1 MTEVSELCCPHCLYD
16 VRGLPEPRCP
26 ECGQPF
32 GLLLAADVARLRH
45 RIRRLRPWVATVF
58 GAWFGAYVLLPNVF
72 AGTLDY
78 VDSIWIAIPW
88 LCAPCHLTVMGLTAA
103 FVFDR
108 RQRFWR
114 AGIVG
119 VGISFT
125 LIAGHLVITGV
136 VMGTR

>member
-1 MTEVSELCCPHCLYD
+1 
-16 VRGLPEPRCP
+16 
-26 ECGQPF
+26 
-32 GLLLAADVARLRH
+32 
-45 RIRRLRPWVATVF
+45 VF
-58 GAWFGAYVLLPNVF
+58 AGWFAAYVLFPNVF
-72 AGTLDY
+72 AETLEY
-78 VDSIWIAIPW
+78 VDARWIAIPW

-119 VGISFT
+119 AGISGA
-125 LIAGHLVITGV
+125 LIAGHLLITAV